1 MQGIKDW
8 KFSGLLV
15 AIMLTLGIGLAA
27 LAQGPPTQVPDAMV
41 QAPVTSFTAIRV
53 LTPGGWLLVQPDSSI
68 QIDTAATPPVI
79 RAVVPSART
88 EARHT
93 FLVTVPTQTF
103 QLTAA
108 PAVGTPVKV
117 YANGLLM
124 AETHDYQIDGQ
135 TVTFVTGQP
144 IAAGYIVSILYW
156 R

>member
-1 MQGIKDW
+1 MEKGNRQR
-8 KFSGLLV
+8 
-15 AIMLTLGIGLAA
+15 AILAGLALA
-27 LAQGPPTQVPDAMV
+27 LVVGMLAFAQGPPTQVPDAMV

-53 LTPGGWLLVQPDSSI
+53 LTPQGWVLAQPDSTI

-88 EARHT
+88 EARQT
-93 FLVTVPTQTF
+93 FLVAAPTQTF

-108 PAVGTPVKV
+108 PAAGTSVKV

-124 AETHDYQIDGQ
+124 AETYDYAIDGQ
-135 TVTFVTGQP
+135 TVTFVAGQP
-144 IAAGYIVSILYW
+144 ITAGYIVSILYW